1 MLDDPQR
8 VTFLPGVPGKEQTLK
23 DRFQLTNDEYQE
35 LALFKYRGR
44 DLYTGNCIFRDH
56 ISAAR
61 LRLCLK
67 EMDQLDPKVF
77 KRRVIYFK
85 SRAELRRRPYIQ
97 RVEAMERAKRQG
109 EEQAMR
115 QREWSAQC
123 MIPGENARHEGGKR
137 AWLPRES
144 YVQHMAAMEKA
155 RKGEMEKAESKWEQ

>member
-8 VTFLPGVPGKEQTLK
+8 DIYLPGILGKEHTLK
-23 DRFQLTNDEYQE
+23 NEFQLTNDEYQE
-35 LALFKYRGR
+35 LASFKYYGR
-44 DLYTGNCIFRDH
+44 DLYTGYCIFRDH

-67 EMDQLDPKVF
+67 EMDHLDPMVF

-97 RVEAMERAKRQG
+97 RIEAMERVKRQG

-123 MIPGENARHEGGKR
+123 VIAEKNGRLEGEKR
-137 AWLPRES
+137 EWLPRAS
-144 YVQHMAAMEKA
+144 YVQHMSAMVMA
-155 RKGEMEKAESKWEQ
+155 REGEMEKAESK

>member
-1 MLDDPQR
+1 M
-8 VTFLPGVPGKEQTLK
+8 PGKEQTLK

-77 KRRVIYFK
+77 KRRVIYLWCTLSTLWESK
-85 SRAELRRRPYIQ
+85 QARQECS
-97 RVEAMERAKRQG
+97 ERAIHG
-109 EEQAMR
+109 D
-115 QREWSAQC
+115 SV
-123 MIPGENARHEGGKR
+123 
-137 AWLPRES
+137 L
-144 YVQHMAAMEKA
+144 V
-155 RKGEMEKAESKWEQ
+155 

>member
-8 VTFLPGVPGKEQTLK
+8 DIYLPGILGKEQTLK
-23 DRFQLTNDEYQE
+23 SEFQLTNDEYQE
-35 LALFKYRGR
+35 LALFKHCGR
-44 DLYTGNCIFRDH
+44 DLYTGCCIFRDH

-67 EMDQLDPKVF
+67 EMDHLDPMVF

-97 RVEAMERAKRQG
+97 RIKAMERAKRQG

-115 QREWSAQC
+115 QRDWSAQC
-123 MIPGENARHEGGKR
+123 IKAEENARHEGERR
-137 AWLPRES
+137 AWLPREPFFR
-144 YVQHMAAMEKA
+144 QTAAMEKA
-155 RKGEMEKAESKWEQ
+155 SKGGIEKAESRWKQ

>member
-23 DRFQLTNDEYQE
+23 HRFQLTNDEYQE

-85 SRAELRRRPYIQ
+85 SRAELRHRPYIQ

>member
-8 VTFLPGVPGKEQTLK
+8 DTYLPGILGKEQTLK
-23 DRFQLTNDEYQE
+23 NELQLTNDEYQE
-35 LALFKYRGR
+35 LALFKYYGR

-67 EMDQLDPKVF
+67 EMDHLDPVVF

-123 MIPGENARHEGGKR
+123 VIAEKNGIREGEKR
-137 AWLPRES
+137 EWLPRAF
-144 YVQHMAAMEKA
+144 YVQHMAAMEMA
-155 RKGEMEKAESKWEQ
+155 RKGEMEKAESK